1 MASLFDDWREL
12 VRSGLKS
19 YLEALQG
26 LQGGRRYHHDR
37 KAAGTSDDGGDKDK
51 RRVRLW
57 VPLLW
62 GTF

>member
-12 VRSGLKS
+12 ARSGLKS
-19 YLEALQG
+19 YLETLQG
-26 LQGGRRYHHDR
+26 LQDGRRYHSDR
-37 KAAGTSDDGGDKDK
+37 KAAGTSDDGGDKD
-51 RRVRLW
+51 RRQFRLW